1 LKSLVACSNIKIKTG
16 WFIMMKLVELNE
28 GQEREL
34 VNGNLEDIVTWLQEN
49 ADEYE
54 RQIEEDQNAI
64 MPDLTNI
71 ETVEEL
77 QKELDKVD
85 LDWWTLEVR

>member
-1 LKSLVACSNIKIKTG
+1 
-16 WFIMMKLVELNE
+16 MMKLVELNE